1 MRGASRLSWRAGLCG
16 RRRCSGLDED
26 FIGTGLGDGD
36 LFVDGVGAGFLD
48 HLGPLGFWDGHDES
62 GFRRE

>member
-1 MRGASRLSWRAGLCG
+1 MADACIVNF
-16 RRRCSGLDED
+16 DED

-36 LFVDGVGAGFLD
+36 LLVDGVGAGFLD
-48 HLGPLGFWDGHDES
+48 HLSPLGFWDRHGES